1 MKKITLAL
9 NLLLILLC
17 FFLMLLYDARGGLCL
32 KGATAAA
39 FVLLGTVNALYA
51 LHAVPSQRR
60 FALLMAA
67 GLWVCMAG
75 DLVLNLSFIPGAAI
89 FALGHALYCLAF
101 GAMTPYKKG
110 DLLPMAA
117 VFLLSLLLLL
127 LLPALHFSSALMAG
141 VVVVY
146 ALIISC
152 TVGKAIANFLGN
164 RRKATGL
171 LLLGALLFFFSDLML
186 LLFYFAGA
194 PQITDTLCLYT
205 YFPGQCLLAHA
216 IFHARPAP
224 AA

>member
-1 MKKITLAL
+1 MMKKTISGINLCLIICTL
-9 NLLLILLC
+9 
-17 FFLMLLYDARGGLCL
+17 FLMIRYDLQGGLML
-32 KGATAAA
+32 KGITAAS
-39 FVLLGTVNALYA
+39 FVLLGMVNAVYA
-51 LHAVPSQRR
+51 LLTRAPHRL
-60 FALLMAA
+60 FAILMAI
-67 GLWVCMAG
+67 GLLICMAG
-75 DLVLNLSFIPGAAI
+75 DIVLNLSLMPGAAF
-89 FALGHALYCLAF
+89 FALGHLFYCIAF
-101 GAMTPYKKG
+101 GMLTPYKKR
-110 DLLPMAA
+110 DFLPMAA
-117 VFLLSLLLLL
+117 VFVLSLAILLLT
-127 LLPALHFSSALMAG
+127 PDLHLGSMTAVAS
-141 VVVVY
+141 VY

-164 RRKATGL
+164 RSKATGL